1 MRIKKGMDL
10 PITGKPRQVISE
22 TKKTKHVAVTG
33 IDYIGMKPTMLVKEG
48 DSVKAGQA
56 LFSCKKTEGV
66 VYTAPASGTVSAI
79 NRGARR
85 AFQNVVIKTDEVNDF
100 VTYEATKNKPLSE
113 YSADEIRALMVE
125 SGWWSAFRTRPFSK
139 VPAINSAPASI
150 FVNCMDTNPLAT
162 DPEIVVH
169 EYSEFFKVGLEA
181 LTRFTAQKI
190 YLCQD
195 PNANIPTIQSDN
207 LEVKTFEGVHPAG
220 NVGTHIHFVDP
231 ASANRVVWHLNYQEV
246 ISLGVLVGSGRVWTD
261 RVVALA
267 GPAVKNP
274 RLLKVSLGADM
285 NEVVEG
291 ELFEGENR
299 VISGS
304 PLSGRTADQTF
315 KFLGRYHCQISALK
329 EGRQRQLLGWHSPG
343 FNKFSLK
350 NIYVSKLLPK
360 RLLALTRI
368 RTAQIV
374 PWFQLEVTKK

>member
-1 MRIKKGMDL
+1 MQKNR
-10 PITGKPRQVISE
+10 
-22 TKKTKHVAVTG
+22 
-33 IDYIGMKPTMLVKEG
+33 
-48 DSVKAGQA
+48 
-56 LFSCKKTEGV
+56 GV

-100 VTYEATKNKPLSE
+100 VTYEGYKNKPLSE

-125 SGWWSAFRTRPFSK
+125 SGWWSAFRTRPFQRCLLLTQ
-139 VPAINSAPASI
+139 PLLLYLSI
-150 FVNCMDTNPLAT
+150 AWIRIHWRQTLRSLSMSILNFLRWV
-162 DPEIVVH
+162 
-169 EYSEFFKVGLEA
+169 SRA

-360 RLLALTRI
+360 GFLALTRI

-374 PWFQLEVTKK
+374 PWFQLKLRKSNAYGYLTNPIT